1 MRVVH
6 VDDPSDPRV
15 REYVGLRDPIL
26 RRAYELP
33 GAHGAG
39 VFIAE
44 GRLVIERLLRSPY
57 PLRSVLVTPERLER
71 LRPALEAAGA
81 DEVYVAGQ
89 DVLNLLTGYDLH
101 MGAVASASRL
111 PPSAASDLLRDATTV
126 AVLEGLNDPENLGA
140 IIRSASALG
149 VQALLLDPTCVD
161 PLYRRVVRV
170 SMGETLFLR
179 HARLEPWPGGI
190 QAVRDAGLQLVAL
203 TPDEHA
209 IPIEAWAADAPARIA
224 LLLGAELTGLSDA
237 ALAAAD
243 VLVRIP
249 IAGGADSLNVGHAAA
264 IAFHSARMRPG
275 CGGR

>member
-1 MRVVH
+1 MRIAL
-6 VDDPSDPRV
+6 VDDPADARV

-39 VFIAE
+39 IFIAE
-44 GRLVIERLLRSPY
+44 GRLVIERLLQSAY

-71 LRPALEAAGA
+71 MRPALEAAGVG
-81 DEVYVAGQ
+81 EVYVAGQ

-111 PPSAASDLLRDATTV
+111 PLAGAADLLRDATTV

-170 SMGETLFLR
+170 SMGETLFMP
-179 HARLEPWPGGI
+179 HTRLEPWPDRL
-190 QAVRDAGLQLVAL
+190 QAVRETGLQVVAL
-203 TPDEHA
+203 TPDPGA
-209 IPIEAWAADAPARIA
+209 VPIDVWARSAPARIA
-224 LLLGAELTGLSDA
+224 LMLGAELTGLSDA

-243 VLVRIP
+243 AHVRIP
-249 IAGGADSLNVGHAAA
+249 ITGGADSLNVGHAAA
-264 IAFHSARMRPG
+264 IAFHSARMRSATS
-275 CGGR
+275 